1 MSALD
6 KLCTPPD
13 VLELVRKVGPI
24 GVDVFPG
31 EHAMVNPRVTLPADW
46 DAYKST
52 DWTRD
57 ADCGEVVWVQPPYSR
72 GHLPRVAS
80 IWARQGFAQARR
92 RHQEPHG
99 IALLPAATG
108 ANWFQVMANNSS
120 AMALWYGRITFWMD
134 GKPTKGGGW
143 FDSALFYAGPN
154 PYRFADVFAPFGRV
168 VIL

>member
-31 EHAMVNPRVTLPADW
+31 EHALVNPRVKLPTDW

-80 IWARQGFAQARR
+80 IWAGLRCNPYGENCHA
-92 RHQEPHG
+92 

-108 ANWFQVMANNSS
+108 TNWFQIMANSS
-120 AMALWYGRITFWMD
+120 NATTDYKTMLPRE
-134 GKPTKGGGW
+134 
-143 FDSALFYAGPN
+143 S
-154 PYRFADVFAPFGRV
+154 VH
-168 VIL
+168 